1 MARFPTLFSPFRLG
15 GIEVSNRIV
24 FTAHHTHLSGDVP
37 SDDLVAYYESR
48 AAGGA
53 GLIVVEVAGVHSSAR
68 FSSDFIRAD
77 SDECIP
83 GYRRIAQACHHHGCP
98 VLGQL
103 YHPGRE
109 TRGKVDGVTP
119 VAWAPSALP
128 GERHH
133 VMPRAMSGRL
143 IKEVVE
149 GYGAAAARL
158 TAAGLDGV
166 EILASHGY
174 LLSQFLSPRINQ
186 RLDEYGG
193 TLQNRLRMIREIIT
207 CIRSYIGDRVL
218 GIRLS
223 AEAMVPDGATGEEML
238 EVCQQLESDRD
249 LTYFSFVLGSA
260 STLGG
265 STHIVPPMEMPSAY
279 AMPAI
284 TKLSS
289 ALSLPVI
296 VTGRINQ
303 PQTAERILCAK
314 EADLCGMTR
323 ALIADPDMPA
333 KAISGASDK
342 IRVCIACNQACT
354 GHGLLG
360 FPISCIQYPESGR
373 ERTLG
378 VKTRAKNRR
387 RVVIAGGGPAG
398 LKAGAVA
405 AERGHA
411 VTLYEKT
418 RRVGG
423 QALLAQLLPSRLEFG
438 GLIDN
443 LHRECLQAGV
453 EVVTGTEV
461 TPELVAAERPD
472 ALVIAT
478 GATPY
483 VPDLPGADEA
493 HVVTAWQVLSGAV
506 NVGASV
512 VIADWRPDWIGLGVA
527 ERRAAAG
534 SRVRLCVN
542 GTHAG
547 ETLQQYVRD
556 ALVARI
562 HRLGVEVTPYARLVG
577 VDPDTVYFQHTASDD
592 PILLEK
598 VDTLVLAMGH
608 QSDTQL
614 EIALKSYAGELQVIG
629 DCLAPRTAEEAV
641 YEGLKIG
648 REL

>member
-1 MARFPTLFSPFRLG
+1 MDRFPTLFSPFRLG
-15 GIEVSNRIV
+15 KIDVSNRIV

-68 FSSDFIRAD
+68 FSSDFIQAD

-149 GYGAAAARL
+149 GYGTAAARL

-186 RLDEYGG
+186 RVDEYGG
-193 TLQNRLRMIREIIT
+193 TLQNRLRIIREIIT
-207 CIRSYIGDRVL
+207 CIRSHIGDRVL

-238 EVCQQLESDRD
+238 EVCQQLESDGD

-265 STHIVPPMEMPSAY
+265 STHIVPPMEMPADY

-284 TKLSS
+284 TKLTS

-314 EADLCGMTR
+314 ETDLCGYDSR
-323 ALIADPDMPA
+323 ADRGP
-333 KAISGASDK
+333 GY
-342 IRVCIACNQACT
+342 AC
-354 GHGLLG
+354 
-360 FPISCIQYPESGR
+360 
-373 ERTLG
+373 
-378 VKTRAKNRR
+378 
-387 RVVIAGGGPAG
+387 
-398 LKAGAVA
+398 
-405 AERGHA
+405 
-411 VTLYEKT
+411 
-418 RRVGG
+418 
-423 QALLAQLLPSRLEFG
+423 
-438 GLIDN
+438 
-443 LHRECLQAGV
+443 
-453 EVVTGTEV
+453 
-461 TPELVAAERPD
+461 
-472 ALVIAT
+472 
-478 GATPY
+478 
-483 VPDLPGADEA
+483 
-493 HVVTAWQVLSGAV
+493 
-506 NVGASV
+506 
-512 VIADWRPDWIGLGVA
+512 
-527 ERRAAAG
+527 
-534 SRVRLCVN
+534 
-542 GTHAG
+542 
-547 ETLQQYVRD
+547 
-556 ALVARI
+556 
-562 HRLGVEVTPYARLVG
+562 
-577 VDPDTVYFQHTASDD
+577 
-592 PILLEK
+592 
-598 VDTLVLAMGH
+598 
-608 QSDTQL
+608 
-614 EIALKSYAGELQVIG
+614 
-629 DCLAPRTAEEAV
+629 
-641 YEGLKIG
+641 
-648 REL
+648 